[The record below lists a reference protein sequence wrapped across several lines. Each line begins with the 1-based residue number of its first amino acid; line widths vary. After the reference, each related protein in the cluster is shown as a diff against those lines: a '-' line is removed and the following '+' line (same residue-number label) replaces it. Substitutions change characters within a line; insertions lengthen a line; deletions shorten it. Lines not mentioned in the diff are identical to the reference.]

1 MLLIPFAL
9 LVLAQDGVS
18 PERYYEIR
26 RQIFVELADAFSKTG
41 DACARSRDYEAASM
55 HHSFASALDRTVDA
69 YLEKHREDLKNVQVS
84 ALFRSAVPV
93 GASRQAFNR
102 FKQLERLA
110 KEAKLKDE
118 AGLISVL
125 AMQMEQWPAL
135 LDGLRRLNDYRV
147 ILKIAPVGLSQ
158 ELSFACMLHSR
169 YMALEDYGH
178 DERKSSPYYDE
189 RGARAGQASVL
200 AGGTTVAHT
209 VDIHMATFYHRIA
222 LIDPGTRAVGIGVW
236 PDKKEVLTAIDA
248 RRMKDEASE
257 IVIFPAPGQKNV
269 PMEFALGRGENPD
282 PLPKG
287 RKDGGCP
294 ITLTCTGRYAPMI
307 LEDDQPEVVLQDAHG
322 DRIPIWVS
330 YPTRPANLQI
340 KDNSL
345 SVCAIPWVPLKKN
358 AQYKATFTVR
368 IDGKIKKFET
378 VFTTEN
384 TKAR

>member
-1 MLLIPFAL
+1 MPFMSLAL
-9 LVLAQDGVS
+9 LVFLQDAIK
-18 PERYYEIR
+18 PERYYELR
-26 RQIFVELADAFSKTG
+26 RQIFVELADLCSKTG

-55 HHSFASALDRTVDA
+55 FHSFASTLDRTVDA
-69 YLEKHREDLKNVQVS
+69 YLEKHREDLKNVQVREP
-84 ALFRSAVPV
+84 FRSAVPA

-110 KEAKLKDE
+110 KEAKLADE
-118 AGLISVL
+118 ASMISVL
-125 AMQMEQWPAL
+125 AMQAEQLPAL
-135 LDGLRRLNDYRV
+135 LDGVRRLNDYRTL
-147 ILKIAPVGLSQ
+147 LKIPPVGVSQ
-158 ELSFACMLHSR
+158 ELSFACMLHCR

-189 RGARAGQASVL
+189 RGERAGQASVI
-200 AGGTTVAHT
+200 AGGSSVAHT
-209 VDIHMATFYHRIA
+209 VDLHMSTFYHRIE
-222 LIDPGTRAVGIGVW
+222 LIDPGTRAVGIGAW
-236 PDKKEVLTAIDA
+236 PDKKELLTAIDA

-257 IVIFPAPGQKNV
+257 ILVYPVHGQKNV
-269 PMEFALGRGENPD
+269 PLEFAMGRGEFPD

-307 LEDDQPEVVLQDAHG
+307 REDDQPEVVLEDANG
-322 DRIPIWVS
+322 DRIPIWIS
-330 YPTRPANLQI
+330 YPTRPANLKV

-358 AQYKATFTVR
+358 AQYRATFTVR
-368 IDGKIKKFET
+368 IDGKARQFVT

-384 TKAR
+384 TKSR